1 MPHSRGFEMH
11 FGVRL
16 GAEKGWKSVR
26 FWKEE
31 KCCWLLGRLS
41 ELVALR
47 LST

>member
-1 MPHSRGFEMH
+1 MPLPRGFEMH

-16 GAEKGWKSVR
+16 GLKSLESVR